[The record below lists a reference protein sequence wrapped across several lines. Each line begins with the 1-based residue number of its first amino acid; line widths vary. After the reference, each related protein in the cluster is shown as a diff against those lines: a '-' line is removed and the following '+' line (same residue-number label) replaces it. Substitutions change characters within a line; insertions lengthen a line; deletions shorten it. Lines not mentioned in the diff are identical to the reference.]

1 MTDRIVYT
9 KLSPTKVFE
18 DNPYKLSDIAGLPLL
33 SSTQDLINDKPFYN
47 LIERIFDF
55 VFSILGIIVIS
66 PFCIVVSIAIK
77 LNDKGPVFF
86 KQTRIGLNGTFSNF
100 KI

>member
-1 MTDRIVYT
+1 M
-9 KLSPTKVFE
+9 K
-18 DNPYKLSDIAGLPLL
+18 
-33 SSTQDLINDKPFYN
+33 
-47 LIERIFDF
+47 RIFDL

-86 KQTRIGLNGTFSNF
+86 KQTRIGLNGKPFQILKFRSMKIDSKNMLIVLKIQMIQSNQSW
-100 KI
+100 